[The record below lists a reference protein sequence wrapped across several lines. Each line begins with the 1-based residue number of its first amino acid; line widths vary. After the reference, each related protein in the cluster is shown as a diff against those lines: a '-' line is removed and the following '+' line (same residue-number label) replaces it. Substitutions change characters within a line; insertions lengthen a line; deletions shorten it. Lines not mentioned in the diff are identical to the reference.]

1 MDLPQ
6 LQTHTCITS
15 IIILFRWQSQPA
27 ESFGLRGGDNM
38 VSCSIFLQYNT
49 VFLSFST
56 TIVTAYC
63 NISACTLRHGT
74 VRLHR
79 TCTQCMCRTHVSV
92 SHVSVSRATVR
103 RVQYEYQYS
112 SYFWQNSSTAV
123 RLPYYD
129 TRRSTRTIFG
139 TRALPQLIGG

>member
-1 MDLPQ
+1 
-6 LQTHTCITS
+6 
-15 IIILFRWQSQPA
+15 
-27 ESFGLRGGDNM
+27 
-38 VSCSIFLQYNT
+38 
-49 VFLSFST
+49 
-56 TIVTAYC
+56 
-63 NISACTLRHGT
+63 
-74 VRLHR
+74 
-79 TCTQCMCRTHVSV
+79 MCRTHVSV
-92 SHVSVSRATVR
+92 SHVSVSRVTASHVSVSRATVR